1 MAEVSLGVNVD
12 HVATI
17 RQARGTDYPDPVE
30 AALAAE
36 RAGASSITIHLRED
50 RRHINDSD
58 VSRMALAIKTKL
70 NLEMAATDEMINI
83 AAALKPADVCLVP
96 ERREELTTEGGLAV
110 RGRESELAPRISR
123 LADAGVKVSLFINP
137 DLDEI
142 SAARDSGAP
151 VIELHTGRYADA
163 NGERA
168 ALELELLNRAALHA
182 VELGLQVNAGHGLTV
197 ANVGPVASIPGL
209 VELNIG
215 HSIVARA
222 IFLGIEGAVVEMLTA
237 MESN

>member
-1 MAEVSLGVNVD
+1 VAEVSLGVNVD

-36 RAGASSITIHLRED
+36 RAGASSITVHLRED

-58 VSRMALAIKTKL
+58 VARMALAINTKL
-70 NLEMAATDEMINI
+70 NLEMAATDEMIDI

-110 RGRESELAPRISR
+110 RGREKELAPRLAR

-168 ALELELLNRAALHA
+168 ALELELLHRAALHA

-197 ANVGPVASIPGL
+197 ANVGAVAALPGL

-222 IFLGIEGAVVEMLTA
+222 IFLGIEGAVGEMIAA
-237 MESN
+237 MGSN

>member
-83 AAALKPADVCLVP
+83 AEALKPADVCLVP

-168 ALELELLNRAALHA
+168 ALELDLLNRAALHA

>member
-17 RQARGTDYPDPVE
+17 RQARKTDYPDPVE

-36 RAGASSITIHLRED
+36 RAGANSITIHLRED

-58 VSRMALAIKTKL
+58 VSRMALAVKTKL
-70 NLEMAATDEMINI
+70 NLEMAATDEMIEF

-110 RGRESELAPRISR
+110 RGREKELAPRLAR
-123 LADAGVKVSLFINP
+123 LADAGVKVSLFIDPN
-137 DLDEI
+137 LDEI
-142 SAARDSGAP
+142 SAAMESGAP

-163 NGERA
+163 NGEKA
-168 ALELELLNRAALHA
+168 ALELELLRRAALHA
-182 VELGLQVNAGHGLTV
+182 VGLGLQVNAGHGLTV
-197 ANVGPVASIPGL
+197 ANVGAVASLPGV

-222 IFLGIEGAVVEMLTA
+222 IFLGIEGAVGEMLTA
-237 MESN
+237 MGRN